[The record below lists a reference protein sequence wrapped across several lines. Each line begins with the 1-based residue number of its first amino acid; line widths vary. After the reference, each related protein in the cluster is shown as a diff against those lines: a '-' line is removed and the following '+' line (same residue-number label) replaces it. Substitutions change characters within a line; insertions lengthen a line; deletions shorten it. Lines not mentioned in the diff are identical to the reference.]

1 MVFRFSYVCDLL
13 EALSE
18 NKPGRSGFRT
28 NDYIVEKWFRSHEH
42 RIRQDDFPTAAFL
55 STLLP
60 EKRTD
65 RVYFIQEKGL
75 RGIIGRA
82 LGLGRSRLA
91 ELDQWNQPGSNRD
104 LADCVEA
111 ILTVTV
117 SSSREPSPVNTI
129 VIKRDSNRKVYL
141 AELCRPPGLRAQR

>member
-1 MVFRFSYVCDLL
+1 MAFRFSFICDLL

-18 NKPGRSGFRT
+18 NKPDRPGFRT
-28 NDYIVEKWFRSHEH
+28 NDYIVEKWFRSHER
-42 RIRQDDFPTAAFL
+42 RIRQEDFHTAAFL

-111 ILTVTV
+111 ILNVTV
-117 SSSREPSPVNTI
+117 SSPSKSSLVKISCNEA
-129 VIKRDSNRKVYL
+129 RL
-141 AELCRPPGLRAQR
+141 

>member
-1 MVFRFSYVCDLL
+1 MVFRFSYICDLL

-18 NKPGRSGFRT
+18 NKPDRPGFRT
-28 NDYIVEKWFRSHEH
+28 NDYIVEKWFRSHEYG
-42 RIRQDDFPTAAFL
+42 IRQDDFPTAAFL

-75 RGIIGRA
+75 RGIVGRA

-111 ILTVTV
+111 ILNVTV
-117 SSSREPSPVNTI
+117 SSPRKRNLVNSFVMKHDSDKTVFSRI
-129 VIKRDSNRKVYL
+129 M
-141 AELCRPPGLRAQR
+141 